1 MWKNLI
7 AKMEIIVDKLHA
19 LEVFV
24 AVAETGGFA
33 AGARRCRL
41 SAPVVTKRVAELE
54 QALQVRLFN
63 RTTRSV
69 QLTEAGERY
78 LQTVKPLLE
87 QMRDADEALTGLAS
101 APHGTLVVTAP
112 ALFGRL
118 HVMPAVVSYLQ
129 QHPAMQ
135 VVSLFQ
141 DSVLS
146 LVDEGVDVAIRIGPL
161 PDSRMVATPL
171 GQVRKVLCASPGY
184 FKAHGKPATPQAL
197 EQHSLIAPM
206 QVNPVQEWQFGA
218 GKQATVVRVAPR
230 LVCSTNDAAIEA
242 AQRGLGIA
250 RVLSYQVE
258 EAVRQGRLSYCLEE
272 YWPEALP
279 VNALQHE
286 GRRPSAK
293 LRAFLDLAVPFIRQR
308 LGFAAA

>member
-1 MWKNLI
+1 M
-7 AKMEIIVDKLHA
+7 MDKLHA

-24 AVAETGGFA
+24 AVAETGGFSA
-33 AGARRCRL
+33 AARRCRL

-63 RTTRSV
+63 RTTRFV
-69 QLTEAGERY
+69 QLTQAGERY
-78 LQTVKPLLE
+78 LQAVKPLLE
-87 QMRDADEALTGLAS
+87 QMRDADEALTGLTS
-101 APHGTLVVTAP
+101 TPQGTLVVTAP

-118 HVMPAVVSYLQ
+118 HVMPVVVDFLK
-129 QHPAMQ
+129 QHPAVQ

-141 DSVLS
+141 DNVLS

-171 GQVRKVLCASPGY
+171 GQVRKVLVASPEY
-184 FKAHGKPATPQAL
+184 FKAHGLPSTPQAL

-218 GKQATVVRVAPR
+218 GPRATVVRVAPR
-230 LVCSTNDAAIEA
+230 LVCSTNDSAIEA

-258 EAVRQGRLSYCLEE
+258 EAVRLGHLVYCLEE
-272 YWPEALP
+272 FWPDALP
-279 VNALQHE
+279 VHALQHE

-293 LRAFLDLAVPFIRQR
+293 LRAFLDMAVPAIRQR
-308 LGFAAA
+308 LGFERG